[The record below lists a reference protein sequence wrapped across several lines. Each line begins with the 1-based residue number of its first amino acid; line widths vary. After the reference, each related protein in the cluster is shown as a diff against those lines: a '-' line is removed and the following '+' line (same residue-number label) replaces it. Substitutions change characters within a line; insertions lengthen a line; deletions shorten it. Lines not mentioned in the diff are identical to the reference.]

1 VNNRGNTTWKSNNN
15 NNNNNNN
22 NENNSVEEIFLNLI
36 DTQPVNKISSFVWP
50 ISVPALQVLPQFSTI
65 MTLTDHHYKHDDVWD
80 DGDDSN
86 KCNDDD
92 DDNVYA

>member
-36 DTQPVNKISSFVWP
+36 DTQPVNKISSFV
-50 ISVPALQVLPQFSTI
+50 
-65 MTLTDHHYKHDDVWD
+65 
-80 DGDDSN
+80 
-86 KCNDDD
+86 
-92 DDNVYA
+92 